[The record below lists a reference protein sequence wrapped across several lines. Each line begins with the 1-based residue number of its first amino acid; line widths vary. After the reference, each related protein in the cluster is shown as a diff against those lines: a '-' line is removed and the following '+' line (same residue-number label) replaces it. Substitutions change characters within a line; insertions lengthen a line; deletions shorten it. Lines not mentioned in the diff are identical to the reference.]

1 MASTAANRSFVLG
14 KRTISQTGTVTS
26 GGPPPSRVMANGS
39 FTYNSNTSLDRLAS
53 SMSRTTAGGPGNSM
67 FGASGNALG
76 NTLDYPHDAV
86 VDDRV
91 TLPLLAPLNRDPGS
105 PLVTVEHVT
114 ANLETGSVCFSLK
127 TDEEKRTVTTLEA
140 VRSAVK
146 VASDAEQKAIS
157 MDLQQTSRGGVT
169 ESSRWAATKLDQI
182 DHLYKLTLPLRFTS
196 GCPGQGLI
204 TSALV
209 AGEYRPRLPHTEF
222 TRVVMHSGG
231 NPLSVSNAWY
241 PGDGSDNTSIKQK
254 IGAVWIG
261 RFGKKPDTRSPLFTS
276 SINPVV
282 VRATAYSR
290 LPDPLSAC
298 IEGVATSDNES
309 PYGACYLTG
318 VAYQHPGHKRTIC
331 GLAWED
337 AAIKTVGRFVS
348 TSTNRSSTPSAQAMR
363 AAESVSI
370 KDRAMGK
377 GRVGTS
383 RSVGVVINPMC
394 T

>member
-1 MASTAANRSFVLG
+1 MLG
-14 KRTISQTGTVTS
+14 KRSIGQTGTVTS
-26 GGPPPSRVMANGS
+26 QGPPPSRVMANGG
-39 FTYNSNTSLDRLAS
+39 FTYDSNSDLDMLAS
-53 SMSRTTAGGPGNSM
+53 SMSRTTAGGAGNAM
-67 FGASGNALG
+67 FGATGNALA

-91 TLPLLAPLNRDPGS
+91 TLPLLAPLNRVAGS

-114 ANLETGSVCFSLK
+114 ANIETGSVCFSLRL
-127 TDEEKRTVTTLEA
+127 DEEKRTVTTLEA

-157 MDLQQTSRGGVT
+157 MDLKQTSRGGVT
-169 ESSRWAATKLDQI
+169 ESSRWAAAKLDQI
-182 DHLYKLTLPLRFTS
+182 NHLYGLTLPLRFTP

-204 TSALV
+204 TAPYV
-209 AGEYRPRLPHTEF
+209 AGEHRVRLPHTEF
-222 TRVVMHSGG
+222 SRVVMHSGG

-241 PGDGSDNTSIKQK
+241 SGDGSDNTPIKQK
-254 IGAVWIG
+254 IGSVWIG
-261 RFGKKPDTRSPLFTS
+261 RAGKRPNPRRPLFTS
-276 SINPVV
+276 SINPLV

-290 LPDPLSAC
+290 RPDPLSAC

-318 VAYQHPGHKRTIC
+318 IAYQHPGYKETVC

-348 TSTNRSSTPSAQAMR
+348 ASTNRSNTPSAQAMR
-363 AAESVSI
+363 VAESVSI

-383 RSVGVVINPMC
+383 RSVGIVINPLC